1 MRIPHVESHF
11 GFSVFGEGRLIAQ
24 QHKGLAP

>member
-1 MRIPHVESHF
+1 MWIPHVESHF
-11 GFSVFGEGRLIAQ
+11 DFSVFGERRLIAQ